1 MLMAGEHHSFELQ
14 SDWDEIGIKHFSFHI
29 LELCD
34 DNQLKEKEIY
44 WILKKE
50 SEVKGYN
57 MTTFH
62 VSAEKLHAENNR
74 LKKENSYLKNLLN
87 IDVDEIFK
95 LGRHPRSLANLTQNK
110 NKKQTEMIDPIKL
123 KDGESEEER
132 KELRRRKLD
141 RLTEE
146 KRKEKEQI
154 AKEKQKEREQ
164 IAEEKRK
171 KKEQLAKEKL
181 REKELIEKI
190 QFKKACSIVI
200 EAQSA
205 SVSMLQRKLK
215 IVIQEQQ
222 DL

>member
-1 MLMAGEHHSFELQ
+1 LNTDKGIYEIRNNLNGRSYVGVSKEITRRWKDHLKMLMAGEHHSFELQ

-34 DNQLKEKEIY
+34 DNQLK
-44 WILKKE
+44 
-50 SEVKGYN
+50 EVKGYN

-95 LGRHPRSLANLTQNK
+95 PGRHPRSLANLTQNK

-132 KELRRRKLD
+132 KELIRRKLD
-141 RLTEE
+141 
-146 KRKEKEQI
+146 
-154 AKEKQKEREQ
+154 
-164 IAEEKRK
+164 
-171 KKEQLAKEKL
+171 
-181 REKELIEKI
+181 
-190 QFKKACSIVI
+190 
-200 EAQSA
+200 
-205 SVSMLQRKLK
+205 
-215 IVIQEQQ
+215 
-222 DL
+222 